1 MPESSP
7 TPLLSPRAALRLCAA
22 LLAGLAVV
30 VLVALAERPRAV
42 VLEDFSQTTAV
53 GDARYF
59 SIPNPPLAVPEP
71 VLTWQGQ
78 PHAPASYETE
88 PLRDTRMQRVA
99 LNEPSGLT
107 IYEMREKPGVLFIKT
122 GPNEYLRLAAR

>member
-42 VLEDFSQTTAV
+42 VLEDFSQTT
-53 GDARYF
+53 D
-59 SIPNPPLAVPEP
+59 E
-71 VLTWQGQ
+71 VLDLVCREHQRKRTGSTHDHTTCD
-78 PHAPASYETE
+78 PRLSHSRSLRASSAPMRWWCS
-88 PLRDTRMQRVA
+88 
-99 LNEPSGLT
+99 PS
-107 IYEMREKPGVLFIKT
+107 
-122 GPNEYLRLAAR
+122 